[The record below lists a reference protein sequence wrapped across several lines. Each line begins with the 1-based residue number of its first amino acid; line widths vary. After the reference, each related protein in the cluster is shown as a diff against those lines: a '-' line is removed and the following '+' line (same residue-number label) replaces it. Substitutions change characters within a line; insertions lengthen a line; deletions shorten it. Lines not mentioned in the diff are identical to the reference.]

1 MQRIPIGVCLYLS
14 LSALA
19 LAQTNEVAPRA
30 PALAPAAAKSW
41 TDSLTARGDV
51 RLRFEQI
58 GDDSK
63 KDSDGDTYTRS
74 RSRLRARLG
83 VDAKCSD
90 QLKAGLELSTGAAD
104 PVSGNQSMG
113 EGFGKKEMRLSL
125 AYLDYTLLKAADRQ
139 ANLVAGKM
147 KNPFLTQPDDLV
159 WDSDVTPEGAAA
171 KLRLGQGFASLD
183 VNAGC
188 FVASERS
195 SQTDAILA
203 AAQGALKLQFNPD
216 MALTAGAAYYNYSGV
231 EGYDVIDWEDG
242 DNAYGNSTVAG
253 TVDGETTHKA
263 WASGFTPVVAFAQLG
278 AKVLGLPVALYAQA
292 LTNPEADANDQGQM
306 AGFSLGQ
313 ARQPRSFEV
322 GYSYAKLEQ
331 DATLG
336 MFTDSDRWGGGT
348 DGKGHKFSAKYQI
361 AKGLQAGIAYFL
373 DERKI
378 ADPAKTADY
387 DRLQID
393 LAASF

>member
-1 MQRIPIGVCLYLS
+1 MKRVTRGACLFLS
-14 LSALA
+14 LGAMA
-19 LAQTNEVAPRA
+19 LAQTNEVAPQA
-30 PALAPAAAKSW
+30 PVLAAAGPKSW

-74 RSRLRARLG
+74 RARLRARLG
-83 VDAKCSD
+83 VDARCSD
-90 QLKAGLELSTGAAD
+90 QLKAGLELSTGAED
-104 PVSGNQSMG
+104 PVSGNQSMDD
-113 EGFGKKEMRLSL
+113 GFGKKEMRLSL
-125 AYLDYTLLKAADRQ
+125 AYLDYTLLKSAERQ
-139 ANLVAGKM
+139 ANVVAGKM

-159 WDSDVTPEGAAA
+159 WDSDVTPEGVAA
-171 KLRLGQGFASLD
+171 KLRLGQGFASLNL
-183 VNAGC
+183 NAGC
-188 FVASERS
+188 FVVDERS
-195 SQTDAILA
+195 SQTDAMLA
-203 AAQGALKLQFNPD
+203 AAQGALKLQFSPD
-216 MALTAGAAYYNYSGV
+216 VALTAGAAYYNYSGV
-231 EGYDVIDWEDG
+231 QGYDVIDWEDG
-242 DNAYGNSTVAG
+242 DNAYGNSTVDG

-263 WASGFTPVVAFAQLG
+263 WAAGFTPVVAFAQLG
-278 AKVLGLPVALYAQA
+278 AKVFGLPVSLHAQA
-292 LTNPEADANDQGQM
+292 LTNPDADDNDQGHM
-306 AGFSLGQ
+306 AGVSLGQ

-348 DGKGHKFSAKYQI
+348 DGKGHKFAAKYQI
-361 AKGLQAGIAYFL
+361 AKGLQAGITYFL
-373 DERKI
+373 NDRKI
-378 ADPAKTADY
+378 ADAAKTTDY